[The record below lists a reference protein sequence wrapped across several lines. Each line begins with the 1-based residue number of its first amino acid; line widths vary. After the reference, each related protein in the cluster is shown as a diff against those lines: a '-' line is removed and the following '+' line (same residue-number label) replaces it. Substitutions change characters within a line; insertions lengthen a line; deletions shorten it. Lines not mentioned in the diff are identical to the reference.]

1 MRWEPRPHY
10 HCNRNHTSERM
21 VEGEHPR
28 SQLELPGHDNRS
40 NRTAGAARTARRSC
54 SASQPAE
61 PPACPP
67 TLSYRPNPFLERR
80 LRPPP
85 LPSQRPSLFQRARD
99 WTAFVV
105 SLTSLVTA
113 MIALRNTLTGP
124 RPFLAQMTGD
134 AITILRS
141 DQFLVGST
149 ASPGITLRDETGKKD
164 DFPLILVQ
172 PTISNRA
179 PPPNSVGVRAIEGDL
194 AFLRAG
200 RTLFRANYNWYRWTT
215 SSIAYDDEA
224 KVDRLVFENAV
235 QTAPFDLAGGGSWSK
250 EVLLI
255 PRDTWA

>member
-1 MRWEPRPHY
+1 
-10 HCNRNHTSERM
+10 
-21 VEGEHPR
+21 
-28 SQLELPGHDNRS
+28 
-40 NRTAGAARTARRSC
+40 
-54 SASQPAE
+54 
-61 PPACPP
+61 
-67 TLSYRPNPFLERR
+67 
-80 LRPPP
+80 
-85 LPSQRPSLFQRARD
+85 
-99 WTAFVV
+99 
-105 SLTSLVTA
+105 

-255 PRDTWA
+255 PRDTWAAVTWSSLLDPVARDCSSDRCQVELSLHVRLDNSASLTTVCGFAVDEHILAHLRGGERRYFTSPVRRDTRGE